1 MNNKGI
7 VLIVIVIVIA
17 LLGIV
22 AVGVTSYI
30 TEALQFNVM
39 NINQEKAL
47 YMAQAGIMAA
57 IVDYSDDGAWS
68 PAQNINVTGEFYY
81 HVGEDQDVNFLI
93 VDASNPETSGGGKHL
108 RKIPIHNI
116 HSADSITI
124 TDMVVSWTFGGNI
137 TKVKLDGT
145 TVWDSTAASPA
156 SLNITDFSIAS
167 GVSHTGNN
175 DQKWEFSQAISGD
188 VIVTFIFSDGSQRKV
203 YLLDDDLGVDNDF
216 SITATGEIRSG
227 ATIEAR
233 RTLIATYDVGTSE
246 LTSWEES
253 LNHIIP

>member
-1 MNNKGI
+1 MDNKGI
-7 VLIVIVIVIA
+7 VLIVVVIVIA
-17 LLGIV
+17 LLGII

-30 TEALQFNVM
+30 TEALQFNIM

-47 YMAQAGIMAA
+47 YMAQAGVMAA

-68 PAQNINVTGEFYY
+68 PAQNVNVTGEFYY
-81 HVGEDQDVNFLI
+81 HAGQDANFLL
-93 VDASNPETSGGGKHL
+93 VDASNPETSGGGRHL
-108 RKIPIHNI
+108 RKIPIQNI
-116 HSADSITI
+116 NSTSSITI
-124 TDMVVSWTFGGNI
+124 TDMIVSWTSGGNI

-156 SLNITDFSIAS
+156 SINITDFSIAS

-246 LTSWEES
+246 VTSWEES
-253 LNHIIP
+253 PNHIIP